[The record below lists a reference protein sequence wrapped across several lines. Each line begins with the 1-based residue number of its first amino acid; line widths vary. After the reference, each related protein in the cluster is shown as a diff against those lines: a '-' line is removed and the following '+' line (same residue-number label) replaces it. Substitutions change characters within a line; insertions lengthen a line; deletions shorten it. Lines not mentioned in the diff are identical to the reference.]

1 MDSKYDGDA
10 LSQEADE
17 IYAKETD
24 SAVTYRSAS
33 AEKYDDENPDEHPVN
48 ISFSDSEE
56 TVRMSNIQR
65 TPPV

>member
-1 MDSKYDGDA
+1 M
-10 LSQEADE
+10 E
-17 IYAKETD
+17 ETY